1 MKTIAKLTV
10 MALAGLALA
19 LPIGTAQAQ
28 TTLEKI
34 QSAGEINVGLEFGR
48 PPWGYKDEKLESTG
62 FDMEA
67 AKLIADGLGVKL
79 NIVEL
84 TLPNRIPFLTSGKVD
99 TVISTFSITPQRLE
113 VIDFSKPYGSAI
125 VGVAAAKSSEMT
137 SVKDLA
143 GVRVGVT
150 RGSTS
155 DTALTEQ
162 APDADIVRFDDESTT
177 MAAFSSGQ
185 VDAAVTEPATLK
197 AVADKN
203 PSLNAELK
211 FTLVEFPIGAGLRK
225 EDDDLEAA
233 INEQIKKNLEN
244 GKLNELYQQFFGV
257 DLSPAIIE
265 ASK

>member
-1 MKTIAKLTV
+1 MINFGKLAV
-10 MALAGLALA
+10 ASLVGLAFL
-19 LPIGTAQAQ
+19 LPSAAAQAQ

-34 QSAGEINVGLEFGR
+34 KQAGTIDVGLEFGR
-48 PPWGYKDEKLESTG
+48 PPWGYKDDELKPTG

-99 TVISTFSITPQRLE
+99 VVISTFSITPQRLE

-125 VGVAAAKSSEMT
+125 VGVAAAKSSKLE

-197 AVADKN
+197 AVAERN
-203 PSLNAELK
+203 PGLNAELK
-211 FTLVEFPIGAGLRK
+211 FTLVEFPIGVGLRK

-233 INEQIKKNLEN
+233 INEQVKKNIDN
-244 GKLNELYQQFFGV
+244 GKLNDFYQKFFGV
-257 DLSPAIIE
+257 DLSPSIVE